1 MANYDQPTVIQPTI
15 PAAAM
20 TPLERLLLTR
30 IFDSEPDG
38 EGLYF
43 FAEESPT
50 DMIWVD
56 LADLRAARAASEFAE
71 STANAYV
78 AERLAKYSLDA
89 GEVELDLSG
98 TSWTFFLQDIVRR
111 SPTLDNVT
119 AVTSFTCSKMRPDGF
134 GGMVVLIAADAIKG
148 KSTEDILCELLD
160 EHENGELLA
169 APGFGVHTVLSLDER
184 RVRAAIPSIIE
195 TDETLTGLADD
206 AVTAEDIRAGCCA
219 AIAQTDLSEE
229 QGSTVFHAALAA
241 IHLAQQRHITGNGS
255 EP

>member
-89 GEVELDLSG
+89 AEVELDLSG
-98 TSWTFFLQDIVRR
+98 TSWAIFLQDIVRR
-111 SPTLDNVT
+111 SPTLDYVT

-134 GGMVVLIAADAIKG
+134 GGMAVLITADAIKA
-148 KSTEDILCELLD
+148 KSTDDIICELLD
-160 EHENGELLA
+160 EHENGELSA
-169 APGFGVHTVLSLDER
+169 APGFGVHVVIGLDER
-184 RVRAAIPSIIE
+184 KVRATIPDIIE
-195 TDETLTGLADD
+195 TDETLAGLTDE

>member
-43 FAEESPT
+43 FAEESPS

-56 LADLRAARAASEFAE
+56 LAELRAALAASEFAE
-71 STANAYV
+71 SIANAYV

-89 GEVELDLSG
+89 AEVELDLSG
-98 TSWTFFLQDIVRR
+98 TSWAFFLQDIVRR
-111 SPTLDNVT
+111 SPTIEYVT
-119 AVTSFTCSKMRPDGF
+119 AITSCTCSKMRPDGF
-134 GGMVVLIAADAIKG
+134 GGMVVLITADAIKG
-148 KSTEDILCELLD
+148 KGTDDILCELLD

-169 APGFGVHTVLSLDER
+169 APGFGVHVVLSLDEQK
-184 RVRAAIPSIIE
+184 VRAAIPSIIE
-195 TDETLTGLADD
+195 TDATLTGLTDD
-206 AVTAEDIRAGCCA
+206 AVTAEDIRAGCYA

-229 QGSTVFHAALAA
+229 QGSAVFNAALAA
-241 IHLAQQRHITGNGS
+241 IHLAQQRHIPGNGP